1 MALVLSIAALDSLNP
16 STVGPALVIA
26 AAAPRPAPRVA
37 AFAAGVFVVYTA
49 GGIVLLVGPGQAL
62 LAYVAKPSA
71 RAEHIAALACG
82 AALVCVAAALWVR
95 RNRPRKGH
103 ARVALVSRRRS
114 ALALGGGIMAVELP
128 TAVPYF
134 AALVAITASRRDLA
148 VRLLLVAM
156 FNVVFV
162 LPLVVIVLLALLAG
176 ARAEERMLA
185 LRLSVERHAPTGVPV
200 IVGAAGVVLLA
211 YGARLL

>member
-26 AAAPRPAPRVA
+26 AAAPRPASRVA
-37 AFAAGVFVVYTA
+37 AFAAGVFAVYTA
-49 GGIVLLVGPGQAL
+49 GGIILLVGPGRAL
-62 LAYVAKPSA
+62 LAQVAKPSA

-95 RNRPRKGH
+95 RNRPSKRH
-103 ARVALVSRRRS
+103 ARVALISRRRS
-114 ALALGGGIMAVELP
+114 ALVLGGGIMAVELP

-134 AALVAITASRRDLA
+134 AALVAIAASRRDLA
-148 VRLLLVAM
+148 VQLLLVIL
-156 FNVVFV
+156 FNAVFV
-162 LPLVVIVLLALLAG
+162 LPLLLIVLTARLAG
-176 ARAEERMLA
+176 AAAERRMLA
-185 LRLSVERHAPTGVPV
+185 LRLSVERRAPTVVPA